1 MCEQTAKSK
10 RVNIPHINSPSVF
23 IAAIVARKYTK
34 LGKCRNS
41 FLTRQLFSSICSKTL
56 TQLFWQSCEVAFL
69 LRENAIV
76 LSRVKVDAY
85 ISGCSQQEARWCE
98 WICFYEGI
106 VFNVQFSSLL
116 GGRKS
121 GKTGEDLGLSNLRRS
136 PWALPSDPSLARRS
150 PVGERPDRIV
160 SSNYLPSSRSPLLDS
175 HPFRRNSLKKQSTS
189 LEEKVRP
196 FDLSDLG
203 LSDSG
208 ATHNRGYPTGHSS
221 LWKTKDRCFN
231 NPDSLFS
238 SSSLAA
244 DNQFQGKSTW
254 HSNNWVNFL
263 DASNVNDGAVT
274 RTKTM
279 AEIWDAGQS
288 PLGSDGWS
296 VYPPPAASPVP
307 PASSE
312 ADAVDALFSQMPSD
326 WSSAAAGPKSPFS
339 TQEVSWTPPPD
350 VSSIWSS
357 GYLVSSSTAE
367 PLPTSS
373 AASYVPYAVQPQQN
387 QESLVQP
394 SFEPLSSL
402 GSSIWNPTG
411 VTSTW
416 SSTSE

>member
-1 MCEQTAKSK
+1 MCEQTARSK
-10 RVNIPHINSPSVF
+10 ISRTLILPQFFFPQLSQEIHEAHKVNAEIH
-23 IAAIVARKYTK
+23 
-34 LGKCRNS
+34 
-41 FLTRQLFSSICSKTL
+41 FLQGSCFSSICPKTL
-56 TQLFWQSCEVAFL
+56 TPFFWQFCEFASL
-69 LRENAIV
+69 LRENTLV
-76 LSRVKVDAY
+76 LSRAKVDAY

-98 WICFYEGI
+98 WICFYDGI

-136 PWALPSDPSLARRS
+136 PWALPSEPPLARRS

-160 SSNYLPSSRSPLLDS
+160 SSHYLPTSPSPLLDR
-175 HPFRRNSLKKQSTS
+175 HPFRRNSLKKQSS

-208 ATHNRGYPTGHSS
+208 ATRNRGYPTGHAN
-221 LWKTKDRCFN
+221 LWKTNDKCFN

-244 DNQFQGKSTW
+244 DDQFHGKSTW
-254 HSNNWVNFL
+254 PSNNWVNFL
-263 DASNVNDGAVT
+263 DASNVNGGAVNSN
-274 RTKTM
+274 KTM

-288 PLGSDGWS
+288 PLDSDGWS
-296 VYPPPAASPVP
+296 IYPPTASPVP

-312 ADAVDALFSQMPSD
+312 ADAVDALFSQMPAD
-326 WSSAAAGPKSPFS
+326 WSGAAAGPKSPFS
-339 TQEVSWTPPPD
+339 TQEVTWTPPPD

-357 GYLVSSSTAE
+357 GYLVPSSTAE

-373 AASYVPYAVQPQQN
+373 TASYVPYTVQPPQN
-387 QESLVQP
+387 QESPVQP
-394 SFEPLSSL
+394 SFEPLGSL